1 MFSAKK
7 GVTSLFKSSIVK
19 EFMNKMSDAAY
30 SARNMSG
37 IMPFQSPM
45 NSTPKSYSRIVC
57 SFSIFSSK
65 QFNTNF

>member
-1 MFSAKK
+1 MNVMFSAKK

-45 NSTPKSYSRIVC
+45 NSTPKSYSRIV
-57 SFSIFSSK
+57 SIYLLFFSM
-65 QFNTNF
+65 